1 MPILE
6 AKFCLCA
13 KPFLF
18 PSLEARVQVNWISFK
33 KKILTEGSKYVNY
46 ILKIFYIKKM
56 IEKPFHVSLFMAKNI
71 YFIFKQS
78 KLYQTEEK
86 DSPLILVTLRTIS
99 QKCK

>member
-1 MPILE
+1 
-6 AKFCLCA
+6 
-13 KPFLF
+13 
-18 PSLEARVQVNWISFK
+18 
-33 KKILTEGSKYVNY
+33 
-46 ILKIFYIKKM
+46 M
-56 IEKPFHVSLFMAKNI
+56 IEKPFHVSLFMSKNI